1 MLLEHGPFP
10 PNIHQN
16 PSVQESCPIPQQV
29 IELHLDTWKQE
40 VTEKGSGLWSRVSQM
55 ERKGQNVRDKGSSS
69 LWWNLAV
76 LQPGSWRL
84 PQPRKWGKQARQ
96 LVECQVPLK
105 RLEWFQMIAICSG
118 AQWSLDGGQR
128 FMVRL
133 RPGRLAQSQSSQCSL
148 CLDADGSFHSPYLL
162 LKHSDYHHGCSLLK
176 SQGPSLFS
184 LTPGPLPILPCT
196 SRMPVNGSNDREDES
211 GQVSWG

>member
-1 MLLEHGPFP
+1 ME
-10 PNIHQN
+10 
-16 PSVQESCPIPQQV
+16 
-29 IELHLDTWKQE
+29 
-40 VTEKGSGLWSRVSQM
+40 SGLPNGK
-55 ERKGQNVRDKGSSS
+55 ERTECERQGQQ
-69 LWWNLAV
+69 
-76 LQPGSWRL
+76 QPLVEPCRLTARKLGL